1 MGLNLSSKSSIKIV
15 LLMVLFSN
23 IKDTKCENTLIT
35 IPIPPSDFAKILYG
49 LVFWIKLLI

>member
-1 MGLNLSSKSSIKIV
+1 
-15 LLMVLFSN
+15 MVLFSN